1 MHTSRGSRL
10 WRRIWAARYL
20 YLMFLPVLIY
30 YIVFRYGPMLGLS
43 IAFKKYDL
51 IKGFTGSKWVGFK
64 YFQQFFNSIYV
75 WRLLRN
81 TLLINLYDLIFNFPA
96 AIMLALLINE
106 VQNRRFKKTVQTI
119 TYMPYFISSVVL
131 ASMVVQ
137 FLSPSSGA

>member
-1 MHTSRGSRL
+1 
-10 WRRIWAARYL
+10 
-20 YLMFLPVLIY
+20 MFLPVLIY

-81 TLLINLYDLIFNFPA
+81 TLLINLYTKPPVQENGSDHYLYAVFYFQCCTGQYGGTVPV
-96 AIMLALLINE
+96 AL
-106 VQNRRFKKTVQTI
+106 QRYHQ
-119 TYMPYFISSVVL
+119 
-131 ASMVVQ
+131 
-137 FLSPSSGA
+137 